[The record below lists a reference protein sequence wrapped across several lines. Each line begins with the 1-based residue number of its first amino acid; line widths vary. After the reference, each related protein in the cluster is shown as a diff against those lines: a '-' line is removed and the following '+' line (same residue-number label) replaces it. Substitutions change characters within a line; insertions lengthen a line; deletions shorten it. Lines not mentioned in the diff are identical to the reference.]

1 MLAPREAPQLILES
15 FNATSF
21 TVSWNRESCL
31 SRNGPDRY
39 YTVRYYETGSTQI
52 LESANVNVD
61 YRTFTANTLNP
72 VTSYTIDVA
81 YLNTITSSP
90 RSALNITTLALP
102 CECIFNALILFLSD
116 INITQL
122 NHSYLNCVTCPK
134 ICLILSD
141 GLDNSAI
148 DSYTDARPYIVEM
161 WLIKMVNHLTARITL
176 ACNKLTKVI
185 LTLIKR

>member
-21 TVSWNRESCL
+21 IVSWTRECCL

-81 YLNTITSSP
+81 YLNTISSSP

-116 INITQL
+116 INQL
-122 NHSYLNCVTCPK
+122 HHGYLNCVTYPK

-148 DSYTDARPYIVEM
+148 DSYTDSRPYIVKM
-161 WLIKMVNHLTARITL
+161 RSIKMVNHITARITL